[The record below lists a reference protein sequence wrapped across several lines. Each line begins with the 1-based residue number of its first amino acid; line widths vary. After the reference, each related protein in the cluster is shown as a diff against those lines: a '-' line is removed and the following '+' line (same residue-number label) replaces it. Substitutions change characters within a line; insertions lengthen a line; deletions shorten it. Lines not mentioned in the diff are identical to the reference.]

1 VRDLFLA
8 SLNSPADG
16 AVAGTSAVFHDVD
29 GDQPAGRFVGL
40 NRTTAGRF
48 GIVELA
54 PLVIEPERGLY
65 VHEVKTVAD
74 PVAPVGGDP
83 RRR

>member
-1 VRDLFLA
+1 
-8 SLNSPADG
+8 
-16 AVAGTSAVFHDVD
+16 
-29 GDQPAGRFVGL
+29 
-40 NRTTAGRF
+40 
-48 GIVELA
+48 
-54 PLVIEPERGLY
+54 VIEPERGLY